1 MTKHKIIKATTTHYV
16 YLKCRKD
23 TVCIAV
29 SKDDEGVDRFTLYDW
44 VDPCSGVLR
53 HWGSKSE
60 LRAELMELVQILD
73 EFSN

>member
-23 TVCIAV
+23 TVYIAV
-29 SKDDEGVDRFTLYDW
+29 NEEAGGGMSIYDGIE
-44 VDPCSGVLR
+44 PCSGVLR

-60 LRAELMELVQILD
+60 LRAELMELVSILD
-73 EFSN
+73 EM